1 MVWSLELS
9 KSVKKQLDSLDAP
22 IQKRITKYLD
32 ERIANCVNP
41 RHFGKSLSHSKSDLW
56 CYRIGD
62 YRVICELRDKEVIV
76 LVVTIGHR
84 RDVYND

>member
-1 MVWSLELS
+1 M
-9 KSVKKQLDSLDAP
+9 SVLPIVSILDISV
-22 IQKRITKYLD
+22 RVFHT
-32 ERIANCVNP
+32 VNQI
-41 RHFGKSLSHSKSDLW
+41 FGA
-56 CYRIGD
+56 IEFGD